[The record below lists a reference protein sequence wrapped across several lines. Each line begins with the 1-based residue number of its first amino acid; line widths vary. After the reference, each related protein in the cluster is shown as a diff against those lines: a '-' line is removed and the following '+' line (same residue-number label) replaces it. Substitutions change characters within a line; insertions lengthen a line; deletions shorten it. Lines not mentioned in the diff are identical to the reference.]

1 MENKGPKKRTNRLSR
16 LKEDLVLSNPSSPR
30 SPVAAR
36 TDTPKAAGEANVGA
50 SQCKKTDIAV
60 LATRELQERLFRLV
74 LGPLVPEHAQLI
86 AVEDRPIVGAPREGS
101 TEAAVLLRRRIDAI
115 EAQNTE
121 LQSLWEQTQ
130 ALASADE
137 AKNKVLCDHSAAF
150 REESELL
157 HHQIDEMSGMMNKLI
172 AENAR
177 YPIQLKPILRWC
189 YRLVDQ
195 AGAGAREDV
204 GWQKVSAVEDCADIQ
219 SLRACNLKLE
229 AEMTQIKANNVKS
242 MKMLMKELSQK
253 DEIIAQL
260 KHGSS
265 AQ

>member
-177 YPIQLKPILRWC
+177 
-189 YRLVDQ
+189 LVDQ